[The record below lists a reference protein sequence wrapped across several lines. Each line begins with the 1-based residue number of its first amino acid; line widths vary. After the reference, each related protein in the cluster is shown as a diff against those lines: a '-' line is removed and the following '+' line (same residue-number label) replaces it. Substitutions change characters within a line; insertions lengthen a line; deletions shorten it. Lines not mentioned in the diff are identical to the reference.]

1 MTRGFSDQFVI
12 SVKFPP
18 QTTTMTRGS
27 SVQFV
32 KYLSKLLSPIKFGG
46 QYIAEILQKV
56 MIRNIKT
63 DVLKSCFACR
73 SFG

>member
-1 MTRGFSDQFVI
+1 
-12 SVKFPP
+12 
-18 QTTTMTRGS
+18 MTRGS

-32 KYLSKLLSPIKFGG
+32 KYLSKLLSPNKFGG
-46 QYIAEILQKV
+46 QDIAEILQKV

-63 DVLKSCFACR
+63 DVLKSSFACR